1 MTSGQIFLMVM
12 LTAVFGGI
20 AWQEFQKRNIGGI
33 VLFGSIPVAA
43 WLASYLG
50 NKPKEMKLAM
60 S

>member
-43 WLASYLG
+43 WLAFLFG
-50 NKPKEMKLAM
+50 K
-60 S
+60 